1 MVNQAAGCELAS
13 CALDIVELA
22 AFRARA
28 SELSGIARGLGLE
41 LAAPG
46 RVAVESGL
54 LSLSVRPGRWL
65 LLLPPDSPGAQAARW
80 QTACAGVA
88 AVVDQSSGLAAFHL
102 AGVPLREVL
111 SRGCRLDLD
120 PQAFPPG
127 RAAAT
132 IMAQVSVILARLPAG
147 LVLLTPT
154 STERHVREWLAST
167 AKPFGLAPGPDVTVA
182 ELSAAGL
189 PSAGELP
196 PGDEPR

>member
-1 MVNQAAGCELAS
+1 VCAREAEATVSEAAGCELAS

-46 RVAVESGL
+46 RVAVGSGL

-88 AVVDQSSGLAAFHL
+88 AVVDHSSGLVALHL
-102 AGVPLREVL
+102 TGGPLREVL

-132 IMAQVSVILARLPAG
+132 IMAQVSVILARLPAA
-147 LVLLTPT
+147 LVLLTPV
-154 STERHVREWLAST
+154 STARHVSEWLT
-167 AKPFGLAPGPDVTVA
+167 AAGRPFGLEPVADVTVA
-182 ELSAAGL
+182 ELAAAAPAVG
-189 PSAGELP
+189 
-196 PGDEPR
+196 R

>member
-1 MVNQAAGCELAS
+1 MSQAAGCGLAS

-46 RVAVESGL
+46 RVAAGSGL

-65 LLLPPDSPGAQAARW
+65 LLLRPDLPGAQAARW

-88 AVVDQSSGLAAFHL
+88 AVVDHSSGLAALHL
-102 AGVPLREVL
+102 TGGPLREVL

-120 PQAFPPG
+120 PQVFPPG
-127 RAAAT
+127 HAAAT
-132 IMAQVSVILARLPAG
+132 IMAQVSVILARLPAA
-147 LVLLTPT
+147 LVLLTPA

-167 AKPFGLAPGPDVTVA
+167 ARPFGLVAGPDVTVA
-182 ELSAAGL
+182 ELSAAAPAVG
-189 PSAGELP
+189 
-196 PGDEPR
+196 R

>member
-1 MVNQAAGCELAS
+1 VCAREAEATVSEAAGCELAS

-46 RVAVESGL
+46 RVAVGSGL

-88 AVVDQSSGLAAFHL
+88 AVVDHSSGLVALHL
-102 AGVPLREVL
+102 TGGPLREVL

-132 IMAQVSVILARLPAG
+132 IMAQVSVILARLPAA
-147 LVLLTPT
+147 LVLLTPV
-154 STERHVREWLAST
+154 STARHVSEWLT
-167 AKPFGLAPGPDVTVA
+167 AAGRPFGLEPGADVTVA
-182 ELSAAGL
+182 ELAAAAPAVG
-189 PSAGELP
+189 
-196 PGDEPR
+196 R

>member
-1 MVNQAAGCELAS
+1 MVSEAPGCELAS

-46 RVAVESGL
+46 RVAVGSGL

-88 AVVDQSSGLAAFHL
+88 AVVDQSSGLTAFHL
-102 AGVPLREVL
+102 AGGPLREVL

-120 PQAFPPG
+120 PEVFPPG

-147 LVLLTPT
+147 LVLLTPA

-167 AKPFGLAPGPDVTVA
+167 AKPFGLALRPDVTVA

-189 PSAGELP
+189 P
-196 PGDEPR
+196 PGDELR